1 MHSRADILKKPGV
14 YLDRSPTGVG
24 KSTADLEAVKLCDKA
39 LICVPTH
46 KNCEQVEAD
55 MQAAGINARAYP
67 RRINSKKKQS
77 RKNDF
82 DSQADSEQLSAEVD
96 ENCWNEEADE
106 AESLGLSAVAAVCRT
121 CRWETDCLKRGY
133 LAELAATKNARVTIS
148 THMRAVYTR
157 LNELAEGR
165 EEYVAVHEDAAKVIC
180 PTAVALEADLRWAA
194 GICNDLLNDPKKLDK
209 FGESERRD
217 EDGQWISD
225 SAYAQRQT
233 DRYEFVRH
241 LADIADDLIALIQS
255 AERTIQLE
263 MPSAMEQAAG
273 IENLLFRESRRRK
286 STLPG
291 KSPWRLLL
299 AIATGYLASLGV
311 IVTDDDRDAGASPDA
326 AKQKYLIGMWRNLP
340 NADSVVLFAD
350 ATANA
355 EDLEA
360 LLGRSV
366 SDVTPTGHI
375 ERVKRIVQYP
385 QDVTKH
391 TAKNRFLSL
400 LRGILVEHKHCSRV
414 GVITHQ
420 KLKGYVRELEE
431 PFFSRIEMQTHFHSG
446 EDRASNTWHKEC
458 DLVIVLGTPRLPT
471 LAVQT
476 RLIQWGDFA
485 AAGRD
490 GNWGD
495 LHWRG
500 KTESGKE
507 VVTAGRGYND
517 PAWERAHRSLVRA
530 GIIQSAGRGR
540 SSLED
545 GCEVVVVTTEECG
558 FPIAD
563 VVDIELD
570 ETDAKLL
577 ATLAGASPVFPYRDI
592 QGISGDAPVFKTADL
607 ARIVDLAESQTRDR
621 LTRLESRGLIVRV
634 GERGGWRLSTIGH
647 SVS

>member
-1 MHSRADILKKPGV
+1 MQSRVDILKNPGV
-14 YLDRSPTGVG
+14 YLDRSPTGAG
-24 KSTADLEAVKLCDKA
+24 KSTADIEAVKRCGKA

-46 KNCEQVEAD
+46 ENCEEVEDD
-55 MQAAGINARAYP
+55 MQSAGIDARAYP
-67 RRINSKKKQS
+67 GRISSKKKRN
-77 RKNDF
+77 RKDENA
-82 DSQADSEQLSAEVD
+82 SQADSEQFSSDVD
-96 ENCWNEEADE
+96 VNCWNEEADE

-121 CRWETDCLKRGY
+121 CRWETECLVRGY
-133 LAELAATKNARVTIS
+133 LAELAATKNARVAIS

-165 EEYVAVHEDAAKVIC
+165 EYIAVHEDAAKVIC
-180 PTAVALEADLRWAA
+180 PTAEALEADLRWVA
-194 GICNDLLNDPKKLDK
+194 GICDDLLNDPKKLDK

-241 LADIADDLIALIQS
+241 LADIADYLIAQIQA

-263 MPSAMEQAAG
+263 MPSAMAKATG

-299 AIATGYLASLGV
+299 AIATGELASLGV
-311 IVTDDDRDAGASPDA
+311 IVTEDDRNAGASPDA
-326 AKQKYLIGMWRNLP
+326 AKQKCLIGMWRNLP
-340 NADSVVLFAD
+340 NAESVVLFAD
-350 ATANA
+350 ATTDA

-360 LLGRSV
+360 LLGCPV
-366 SDVTPTGHI
+366 IDVTPAGHI
-375 ERVKRIVQYP
+375 ERVKRLVQYP
-385 QDVTKH
+385 FDVTK
-391 TAKNRFLSL
+391 KKSKDKFLSL
-400 LRGILVEHKHCSRV
+400 LRGILVAHKHCLRV

-420 KLKGYVRELEE
+420 KLIGYVNELEV
-431 PFFSRIEMQTHFHSG
+431 PFRQRIKKTAHFHSG
-446 EDRASNTWHKEC
+446 DDRASNAWHEEY
-458 DLVIVLGTPRLPT
+458 DLVIVFGTPRLPT

-500 KTESGKE
+500 MTESGKE
-507 VVTAGRGYND
+507 VVTTGRGYND

-540 SSLED
+540 SSLEN

-563 VVDIELD
+563 VADIELD

-592 QGISGDAPVFKTADL
+592 KGISGDAPPVFKTADL
-607 ARIVDLAESQTRDR
+607 ARIVGLEESHTRNRLA
-621 LTRLESRGLIVRV
+621 RLESRGLVIRV
-634 GERGGWRLSTIGH
+634 GERGGWMLSALGH

>member
-1 MHSRADILKKPGV
+1 MLSRADILKKPGV
-14 YLDRSPTGVG
+14 YLDRSPTGAG
-24 KSTADLEAVKLCDKA
+24 KSTADLEAVKHCEKA

-46 KNCEQVEAD
+46 KNCEQVEED
-55 MQAAGINARAYP
+55 MQSAGIDARAYP
-67 RRINSKKKQS
+67 GRFSSGPDQ
-77 RKNDF
+77 
-82 DSQADSEQLSAEVD
+82 
-96 ENCWNEEADE
+96 NCSNEEADE

-121 CRWETDCLKRGY
+121 CPLKTECLKRGY
-133 LAELAATKNARVTIS
+133 LAELAATKNARVAIS
-148 THMRAVYTR
+148 THMRAVYTS

-165 EEYVAVHEDAAKVIC
+165 EEYIAVHEDAAKVIC
-180 PTAVALEADLRWAA
+180 PTAEALEADLRWAA
-194 GICNDLLNDPKKLDK
+194 GICDDLLNDPIELNKPGKKK
-209 FGESERRD
+209 RRD
-217 EDGQWISD
+217 ENRQRISD
-225 SAYAQRQT
+225 TAYAQRKAECH
-233 DRYEFVRH
+233 EFVRH
-241 LADIADDLIALIQS
+241 LADITDDLIAQIQS
-255 AERTIQLE
+255 AERTIQLK
-263 MPSAMEQAAG
+263 MPPAMEQAAG

-299 AIATGYLASLGV
+299 AIATGDLASLGV
-311 IVTDDDRDAGASPDA
+311 IVTEDYRDAGASPDA
-326 AKQKYLIGMWRNLP
+326 AKQNYLIGMWRNLP
-340 NADSVVLFAD
+340 NAESVVLFAD
-350 ATANA
+350 ATTDA

-360 LLGRSV
+360 LLGRPII
-366 SDVTPTGHI
+366 DVTPAGHI
-375 ERVKRIVQYP
+375 ERVKRLVQYP
-385 QDVTKH
+385 KDVTKN
-391 TAKNRFLSL
+391 TAKDKFLSL

-420 KLKGYVRELEE
+420 KLIGYIRELEE
-431 PFFSRIEMQTHFHSG
+431 PFFSRIEMRTHFHSG

-530 GIIQSAGRGR
+530 RIIQSAGRGR

-563 VVDIELD
+563 VAVIELD

-592 QGISGDAPVFKTADL
+592 QGISGDAPPVFKTADL
-607 ARIVDLAESQTRDR
+607 ARIVGLAESQTRDR
-621 LTRLESRGLIVRV
+621 LARLESRGLIVRV
-634 GERGGWRLSTIGH
+634 GERGGWMLSAIGH
-647 SVS
+647 SVA